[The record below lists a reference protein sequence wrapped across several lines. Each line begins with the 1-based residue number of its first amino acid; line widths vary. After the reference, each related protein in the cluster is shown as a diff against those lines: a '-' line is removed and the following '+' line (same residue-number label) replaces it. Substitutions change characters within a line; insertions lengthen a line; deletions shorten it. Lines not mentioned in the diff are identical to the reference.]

1 MMDRFAEPLWLAPF
15 ALFALL
21 ALGFGLRAALRPGL
35 GVRVIGQRPGLQ
47 GLGMTLV
54 LAGLGLGLAQP
65 RWGLPEAPRLTAL
78 ALMDV
83 SRSMAVRDVGQATR
97 FEAATALLH
106 QLWREPRPGLRWGL
120 SLLSGDEIPL
130 VPPGEDKG
138 LLKDALSAI
147 VPGDVG
153 SPGSSFGRVIPQ
165 VASQV
170 PKGEPTLLL
179 LLSDGE
185 ETWEAEE
192 PALQRA
198 LEALKE
204 AHLPLYALTFGG
216 ETPQPVPP
224 REGAAAP
231 GEPARSAARPA
242 FLRRL
247 AEGSGG
253 KLLTPAEAGP
263 VLSELLSGH
272 RPLPARR
279 SLIPTHPE
287 AGAWVALLGLILWL
301 LAAGHPLQ
309 RWRPVLGLLLALGA
323 TGLRAQSLP
332 IPVPGG
338 VRAWMAQRALEAG
351 DLPGAQRWKPQADLP
366 ERALLR
372 AAIEL
377 RSGFPA
383 DALKSLESLTGQGA
397 PRPLPGWRPRALLL
411 AARCQTELSRPA
423 EARALLERLLLE
435 SPGIPE
441 AIHDLQSLVKDP
453 TPPPPPDPKKPPPPP
468 PPRPSM
474 GAQQDELEGLKQR
487 LPRPNPPQG
496 GVRDW

>member
-15 ALFALL
+15 AFLALL
-21 ALGFGLRAALRPGL
+21 ALAFGIWASLRPGL
-35 GVRVIGQRPGLQ
+35 GVRVVGQRPLLQ

-65 RWGLPEAPRLTAL
+65 RWGLPETPRLTAL
-78 ALMDV
+78 ALVDV
-83 SRSMAVRDVGQATR
+83 SRSMAVKDAGTLSR
-97 FEAATALLH
+97 FEAASALL
-106 QLWREPRPGLRWGL
+106 QQFWREPRPGLRWGL

-138 LLKDALSAI
+138 LLRDALASI
-147 VPGDVG
+147 TPGEVG
-153 SPGSSFGRVIPQ
+153 SPGSAFGRVLPQ

-170 PKGEPTLLL
+170 PREEPTVIL

-204 AHLPLYALTFGG
+204 ARLPVYAIALGG
-216 ETPQPVPP
+216 PEPQAVPS
-224 REGAAAP
+224 REGAPVP
-231 GEPARSAARPA
+231 GEPARSTARPE

-253 KLLTPAEAGP
+253 KLLSPAEAGP
-263 VLSELLSGH
+263 ALTELLSGH

-287 AGAWVALLGLILWL
+287 AGAWVGLVGLLLWL

-309 RWRPVLGLLLALGA
+309 RWRPVLVLLLAFGA
-323 TGLRAQSLP
+323 PSLRGQSLP
-332 IPVPGG
+332 LPGG
-338 VRAWMAQRALEAG
+338 VKAWLAQRALESG
-351 DLPGAQRWKPQADLP
+351 DLPGAQKWKPRADLP

-383 DALKSLESLTGQGA
+383 EALKSLESLTGQGA

-411 AARCQTELSRPA
+411 AARCQAELERTP

-435 SPGIPE
+435 SPGHPE
-441 AIHDLQSLVKDP
+441 AVHDLQSLVKDP

-474 GAQQDELEGLKQR
+474 GAQQDELEGIKQR
-487 LPRPNPPQG
+487 LPRPQTPQG

>member
-1 MMDRFAEPLWLAPF
+1 MDRFAEPLWLAPF
-15 ALFALL
+15 ALLALL
-21 ALGFGLRAALRPGL
+21 TLAAGAWAALRPGL
-35 GVRVIGQRPGLQ
+35 GVRVVGQRPLLQ

-54 LAGLGLGLAQP
+54 LAGVGLGLAQP
-65 RWGLPEAPRLTAL
+65 RWGLPESPRLTAL
-78 ALMDV
+78 ALVDC
-83 SRSMAVRDVGQATR
+83 SRSMAVRDAGNANR
-97 FEAATALLH
+97 YEAATALLQ

-120 SLLSGDEIPL
+120 SLLSGDEVPL

-138 LLKDALSAI
+138 LLRDALASVA
-147 VPGDVG
+147 PGEVG
-153 SPGSSFGRVIPQ
+153 SPGSAFGRVLPQ

-170 PKGEPTLLL
+170 PKEEPTLIL

-185 ETWEAEE
+185 ETVEAEE

-198 LEALKE
+198 VEVLKE
-204 AHLPLYALTFGG
+204 ARLPVYAVALGG
-216 ETPQPVPP
+216 PTPQAVPP
-224 REGAAAP
+224 RDGAAAP
-231 GEPARSAARPA
+231 GEPARSAARPD

-247 AEGSGG
+247 AEGTGG
-253 KLLTPAEAGP
+253 RLLAPGEVGP
-263 VLSELLSGH
+263 VLTELLSGH

-287 AGAWVALLGLILWL
+287 AGAWLALLGLILWL
-301 LAAGHPLQ
+301 MAGGHPLQ
-309 RWRPVLGLLLALGA
+309 RWRAVFVLLLALGA
-323 TGLRAQSLP
+323 APLSAQSAPL
-332 IPVPGG
+332 PGG
-338 VRAWMAQRALEAG
+338 VKAWLAQRALAAG
-351 DLPGAQRWKPQADLP
+351 DLPGAQKWKPAPDRP

-411 AARCQTELSRPA
+411 AARCQAELQRPA
-423 EARALLERLLLE
+423 EARTLLERLLLE
-435 SPGIPE
+435 SPGTAE
-441 AIHDLQSLVKDP
+441 AVHDLQSLVKDP

-474 GAQQDELEGLKQR
+474 GAQQDELEGIKQR
-487 LPRPNPPQG
+487 LPRPPTPQG